1 MWRAGAVRGEAHYQ
15 PGNPDAAIADFRK
28 TLELQPAQADAALA
42 RERLAELAPGSWTAS
57 PAGVAAVSAGCY
69 PPPASGLEPR
79 TTRHP
84 SCSPANM

>member
-42 RERLAELAPGSWTAS
+42 RERLAELAPGS
-57 PAGVAAVSAGCY
+57 
-69 PPPASGLEPR
+69 
-79 TTRHP
+79 
-84 SCSPANM
+84 